1 MKTVSHVITNL
12 NDKFKVV
19 EINSTEDKEFIKSK
33 IKINILPSGK
43 QIYTIVDQNNN
54 ILFTIFFKIIDWG
67 TGKVFESQDIYYD
80 DFHTESFRLFYIWI
94 KKIYHSINIDKSFC
108 QYENI
113 NFKTKQYLPLSIW
126 EENGILN
133 EDLYI
138 LRDIDFLPK
147 NLTIKGNLYMENST
161 LSYLGNGLK
170 VEGNIHAC
178 NSQLSVI
185 DDSVKVKG
193 KIYTEDSLLISYP
206 TSLGNKIVNPKRMK
220 QVIRDF

>member
-1 MKTVSHVITNL
+1 MKQVSQVITNL

-19 EINSTEDKEFIKSK
+19 EINSIEDKEFIKSK
-33 IKINILPSGK
+33 IKINILPYNK
-43 QIYTIVDQNNN
+43 DIYTITDKNNN

-80 DFHTESFRLFYIWI
+80 NFHIESFRLFYIWI
-94 KKIYHSINIDKSFC
+94 KNIYHSINIDKSFC
-108 QYENI
+108 QYEYT
-113 NFKTKQYLPLSIW
+113 NFKTKQYLPLSLW
-126 EENGILN
+126 EDNGVLN
-133 EDLYI
+133 EDLYL
-138 LRDIDFLPK
+138 LRNFYILPK

-178 NSQLSVI
+178 NSQLAVI